1 MACAVGL
8 AAEPNRPHWP
18 LYCTNRGRTVCVTF
32 PSAAVSGTT
41 ASIPATINLG
51 TVSASLPR
59 KSELWPCTTAE
70 PNQRRFLTLGT
81 GPPSDPSKRL
91 KPTLMLLPNGSAVSL
106 ENDPATFS
114 PPALVVYAITPDCAS
129 ENSTPSAPVVTD
141 ASSRPLVPTGMR
153 CEPLLVPR
161 TGAPSM

>member
-1 MACAVGL
+1 MAYAIGL
-8 AAEPNRPHWP
+8 AAEPGGQQEPR
-18 LYCTNRGRTVCVTF
+18 YCTNRGRKVCVTL

-41 ASIPATINLG
+41 ASIPATINTG

-91 KPTLMLLPNGSAVSL
+91 KPTLMLLPNGSSVSL
-106 ENDPATFS
+106 ETEPVIFS
-114 PPALVVYAITPDCAS
+114 LPALVV
-129 ENSTPSAPVVTD
+129 
-141 ASSRPLVPTGMR
+141 
-153 CEPLLVPR
+153 
-161 TGAPSM
+161 